1 MSGHAAVKENV
12 LRAGCSIC
20 SGSATCRGGLE
31 AKSVC
36 GHGNKR
42 PAGEK
47 FVGGLKTYA
56 GLKKSSVI
64 RSLRDKD
71 LYHQATRRIAG
82 ISPVIPTT
90 NSSKIFASRADA
102 ESASG

>member
-1 MSGHAAVKENV
+1 MSGHAAVKECFKGR
-12 LRAGCSIC
+12 LSHLQRQCDLQ
-20 SGSATCRGGLE
+20 GGLE